1 MDHNLAFSNRP
12 PSIGHLV
19 LVLNYLSSHL
29 QECEKTLRDTCEK
42 LASVDV
48 LSATDLAQFLPPNV
62 ADKMSSSDRR
72 SVASNKMR
80 EEVSRLC
87 DDKKL
92 AGKSSCS

>member
-1 MDHNLAFSNRP
+1 M
-12 PSIGHLV
+12 
-19 LVLNYLSSHL
+19 LNYLSSHL
-29 QECEKTLRDTCEK
+29 QDCEKTLRDTCEK

-72 SVASNKMR
+72 SLASNKMR

-92 AGKSSCS
+92 AGKGFIQVFGSLLLLILFTLYIL